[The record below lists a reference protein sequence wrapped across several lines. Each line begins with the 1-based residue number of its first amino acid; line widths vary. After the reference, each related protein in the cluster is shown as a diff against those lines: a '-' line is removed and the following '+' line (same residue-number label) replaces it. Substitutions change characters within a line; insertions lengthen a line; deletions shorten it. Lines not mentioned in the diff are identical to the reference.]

1 MKFSYLAYLGTL
13 TILFLAFCISNTALA
28 QNISYFTDQLGFFKV
43 FDNGEI
49 HSIEH
54 LPVEKIA
61 MGGDF
66 IFYEDDQENL
76 IYYSKG
82 NKERITLNFPEMLT
96 PARNFAIT
104 NLGGGINVFYRQD
117 LTNLILANQP
127 PNLEYGDSIIA
138 YINYDGY
145 LNVFKQGKKFEV
157 EGPFEAKLTQN
168 ANYKVSNNSLAYI
181 DLANRLQL
189 WYNDEKTEMDDV
201 VRDFWV
207 GNNLVAFVDEY
218 EEFVVYDKT
227 DFITLEEYIPNR
239 VMTSNSFVAYIDDDN
254 HFNIYYNGEVE
265 EITTAPVKIISF
277 KDDVIVWLDQLEH
290 LYYWQD
296 GKTVLLENVAPN
308 EIKVDLN
315 NIVYTDYD
323 GRLKGVYNGK
333 KVNYTNEIAESFE
346 LHGNV
351 LNYRLNQS
359 ENYFYWKGETY

>member
-1 MKFSYLAYLGTL
+1 MKFSYLIRFCTL
-13 TILFLAFCISNTALA
+13 IILLSIFCITNTAFA
-28 QNISYFTDQLGFFKV
+28 QNISYYTDQLGFFKV

-49 HSIEH
+49 HQIEH
-54 LPVEKIA
+54 LPVDRIA
-61 MGGDF
+61 LGGNYL
-66 IFYEDDQENL
+66 FYQDDQENF
-76 IYYSKG
+76 IYYNNGKT
-82 NKERITLNFPEMLT
+82 ERLTLNYPEMLT

-104 NLGGGINVFYRQD
+104 NLGGGINVFYQQD

-138 YINYDGY
+138 YVNYDGY
-145 LNVFKQGKKFEV
+145 LNAFKQGEKFEV

-189 WYNDEKTEMDDV
+189 WHNDEKTEMDDV

-207 GNNLVAFVDEY
+207 GDNLVAFVDEY

-239 VMTSNSFVAYIDDDN
+239 VMTSNNFVAYIDDDD

-265 EITTAPVKIISF
+265 EITTTPVKIISF
-277 KDDVIVWLDQLEH
+277 KDDVIVWLDEIGN
-290 LYYWQD
+290 LYYWQN
-296 GKTVLLENVAPN
+296 GKKELLETVTPN

-323 GRLKGVYNGK
+323 GRLKGVYQGK
-333 KVNYTNEIAESFE
+333 KVNYTDQIVQEFE

-351 LNYRLNQS
+351 LKYQLSRS
-359 ENYFYWKGETY
+359 EIYFYWNGKSY